1 MTTIYRGT
9 VLFAGGGETV
19 EGSTVDVRGAGE
31 VKLGVL
37 GSDIETV
44 HRAELRTIV
53 TRPDPKDPG
62 VFEESGKITVD
73 DMGSIFIE
81 TLEPGGDGPA
91 VDPGWIRGYAVFRIT
106 GGDGAFDGASG
117 YVTTNFSLDPDGL
130 MYDSES
136 LMVTVP

>member
-73 DMGSIFIE
+73 DMDRSSSKPWSRAATDPRSTRDGSAGTRCSASPE
-81 TLEPGGDGPA
+81 GTAPSTAPPA
-91 VDPGWIRGYAVFRIT
+91 TSPPTSRSIRT
-106 GGDGAFDGASG
+106 GSC
-117 YVTTNFSLDPDGL
+117 TTPSP
-130 MYDSES
+130 
-136 LMVTVP
+136 